1 MTKNIQKIFDLS
13 PYVDKDL
20 VDALEAIPEW
30 SLSLESLPYLRD
42 YKDVEAMSAPDGF
55 VISNYKTTPSADGH
69 RVPVRVYRPT
79 GLDKDAPA
87 LIFIHGGGFVM
98 GDVSSRDPLCLG
110 LAHHGQCVVVSVDYR
125 LAPEHP
131 FPAGFDDCYAA
142 LEWLAKEPA
151 KESVGAGLCPAK
163 IAVCGISAG
172 GGLAAALALKSRD
185 QKGPAL
191 MHQFLIIPDIDD
203 RLITASSHRIHD
215 ARVWDRST
223 AEVSWQMYLGD
234 AFGGDVSPY
243 AAPARAT
250 DLSGLPPATVLV
262 EDLDILRDEG
272 VDYANRLNNA
282 GVRTELHV
290 YPGTFHGHFGM
301 VPEAAVSKRT
311 VADILSAVQRVFS
324 QAGSE

>member
-1 MTKNIQKIFDLS
+1 MTKKIQKIFDLS

-20 VDALEAIPEW
+20 VEALEAIPEW
-30 SLSLESLPYLRD
+30 SLSTESLPYLRD
-42 YKDVEAMSAPDGF
+42 YKKVEAMSAPDGF
-55 VISNYKTTPSADGH
+55 VINNYKTINSTDAH
-69 RVPVRVYRPT
+69 RVPVRVYRPA
-79 GLDKDAPA
+79 GLEKEAPA

-98 GDVSSRDPLCLG
+98 GDVSSRDPICLG
-110 LAHHGQCVVVSVDYR
+110 LAHHGQCAVISVDYR

-142 LEWLAKEPA
+142 LEWLAKEPV
-151 KESVGAGLCPAK
+151 EAGFCPTK

-172 GGLAAALALKSRD
+172 GGLAAALALKARD

-191 MHQFLIIPDIDD
+191 VHQFLIIPDVDD

-223 AEVSWQMYLGD
+223 AEASWKMYLGD
-234 AFGGDVSPY
+234 SYGGDVSPY

-272 VDYANRLNNA
+272 VDYANRLNDA
-282 GVRTELHV
+282 GVMTELHV
-290 YPGTFHGHFGM
+290 YPGTFHGHFGV
-301 VPEAAVSKRT
+301 VPDAAISKRT
-311 VADILSAVQRVFS
+311 VDDIFSSVKRVFCS
-324 QAGSE
+324 

>member
-1 MTKNIQKIFDLS
+1 MTGKIQKIFDLS

-20 VDALEAIPEW
+20 VAALEAIPEW
-30 SLSLESLPYLRD
+30 SLSAESLPYLRD
-42 YKDVEAMSAPDGF
+42 YDKVEAMTAPEGF
-55 VISNYKTTPSADGH
+55 VINNYKTTASGDSH
-69 RVPVRVYRPT
+69 QVPVRVYRPE

-98 GDVSSRDPLCLG
+98 GDVSSRDLICLG
-110 LAHHGQCVVVSVDYR
+110 LARHGQCSVVSVDYR

-131 FPAGFDDCYAA
+131 FPTGFDDCYAA
-142 LEWLAKEPA
+142 LEWLAQAPVEA
-151 KESVGAGLCPAK
+151 NLCPEK

-191 MHQFLIIPDIDD
+191 FHQFLIIPDVDD
-203 RLITASSHRIHD
+203 RLITNSSHRIHD
-215 ARVWDRST
+215 ARVWDRNT
-223 AEVSWQMYLGD
+223 AEASWQMYLGD
-234 AFGGDVSPY
+234 SHGGDVSPY

-272 VDYANRLNNA
+272 VDYANRLNDA

-301 VPEAAVSKRT
+301 VPEAAVSQRT
-311 VADILSAVQRVFS
+311 VNDIFSAVQRVFCS
-324 QAGSE
+324 

>member
-1 MTKNIQKIFDLS
+1 MTRKIQKIFDLS

-30 SLSLESLPYLRD
+30 SLSAESLPYLRD
-42 YKDVEAMSAPDGF
+42 YDKVEAMSAPEGF
-55 VISNYKTTPSADGH
+55 VINNYKTTSSSDGH
-69 RVPVRVYRPT
+69 QVPVRVYRPA

-98 GDVSSRDPLCLG
+98 GDVSSRDLICLG
-110 LAHHGQCVVVSVDYR
+110 LAHHGQCAVVSVDYR

-131 FPAGFDDCYAA
+131 FPAGFDDCHAA
-142 LEWLAKEPA
+142 LEWLAREPL
-151 KESVGAGLCPAK
+151 EAGLCPAK

-185 QKGPAL
+185 QKGPTL
-191 MHQFLIIPDIDD
+191 VHQFLIIPDVDD

-215 ARVWDRST
+215 PRVWDRRT

-234 AFGGDVSPY
+234 SHGGDVSPY

-262 EDLDILRDEG
+262 EDLDVLRDEG
-272 VDYANRLNNA
+272 VDYANRLNDA

-290 YPGTFHGHFGM
+290 YPGTFHGHFGV
-301 VPEAAVSKRT
+301 VPDAAISQRT
-311 VADILSAVQRVFS
+311 VDDIFSSVKRVFC
-324 QAGSE
+324 

>member
-1 MTKNIQKIFDLS
+1 MSKNIQKICDLS
-13 PYVDKDL
+13 PFVDKDL
-20 VDALEAIPEW
+20 VDALQATPEW
-30 SLSLESLPYLRD
+30 SLSIESLPYLRD
-42 YKDVEAMSAPDGF
+42 YKKVEAMSAPESF
-55 VISNYKTTPSADGH
+55 VIDNYKTTSSSDGH
-69 RVPVRVYRPT
+69 QVPVRVYRPA

-142 LEWLAKEPA
+142 LEWLAKEPI
-151 KESVGAGLCPAK
+151 EAGLSPTK

-185 QKGPAL
+185 QNGPVL
-191 MHQFLIIPDIDD
+191 EHQFLIIPDVDD
-203 RLITASSHRIHD
+203 RLITDSSHRIHD
-215 ARVWDRST
+215 ARIWDRNT

-234 AFGGDVSPY
+234 SYGGDVSPY

-250 DLSGLPPATVLV
+250 DLSALPPATVLV

-290 YPGTFHGHFGM
+290 YPGTFHGHFGV
-301 VPEAAVSKRT
+301 VPDAAISRRT
-311 VADILSAVQRVFS
+311 VDDIFSSVKRVFCS
-324 QAGSE
+324 

>member
-1 MTKNIQKIFDLS
+1 MAKPTRKIFDLS

-30 SLSLESLPYLRD
+30 GLSAESLPHLRD
-42 YKDVEAMSAPDGF
+42 YEKVEAMSAPEGF
-55 VISNYKTTPSADGH
+55 VIDNYKTEASSDGH
-69 RVPVRVYRPT
+69 QVPVRVYRPA
-79 GLDKDAPA
+79 GLKKDAPA

-98 GDVSSRDPLCLG
+98 GNVSSGDLICLG
-110 LAHHGQCVVVSVDYR
+110 LAHHGQCAVVSVDYR
-125 LAPEHP
+125 LAPENP
-131 FPAGFDDCYAA
+131 FPAGIDDCYAA
-142 LEWLAKEPA
+142 LEWLGKDPA
-151 KESVGAGLCPAK
+151 ETGLCPAK

-191 MHQFLIIPDIDD
+191 AHQFLIIPDVDD

-215 ARVWDRST
+215 ARIWDRNT

-234 AFGGDVSPY
+234 AYGGDVSPY

-262 EDLDILRDEG
+262 EDMDLLRDEG
-272 VDYANRLNNA
+272 VDYANRLNDA
-282 GVRTELHV
+282 GVRVELHV
-290 YPGTFHGHFGM
+290 YPGTFHGHFG
-301 VPEAAVSKRT
+301 VAPEAAISQRT
-311 VADILSAVQRVFS
+311 VDDIFSSVKRVFCT
-324 QAGSE
+324 

>member
-1 MTKNIQKIFDLS
+1 MTEIVEKIFDLS

-20 VDALEAIPEW
+20 VDALEATPEW
-30 SLSLESLPYLRD
+30 SLSNESLPYLRD
-42 YKDVEAMSAPDGF
+42 YKKVEAMSAPEGF
-55 VISNYKTTPSADGH
+55 VIDNYKTTSSSDGH
-69 RVPVRVYRPT
+69 QVPVRVYRPA
-79 GLDKDAPA
+79 GLDKEASA

-110 LAHHGQCVVVSVDYR
+110 LAHHGQCAVVSVDYR

-131 FPAGFDDCYAA
+131 FPAGFDDCYTA

-151 KESVGAGLCPAK
+151 EAGLCPAK

-172 GGLAAALALKSRD
+172 GGLAAALALKARD

-191 MHQFLIIPDIDD
+191 VHQFLIIPDVDD
-203 RLITASSHRIHD
+203 RLITDSSHRIHD
-215 ARVWDRST
+215 ARVWDRNT

-234 AFGGDVSPY
+234 FHGGDVSPY
-243 AAPARAT
+243 AAPARAA

-301 VPEAAVSKRT
+301 VPEAAISQRT
-311 VADILSAVQRVFS
+311 LDDIFSSVKRVFCS
-324 QAGSE
+324 

>member
-1 MTKNIQKIFDLS
+1 MTRKIQKIFDLS

-30 SLSLESLPYLRD
+30 SLSAESLPYLRD
-42 YKDVEAMSAPDGF
+42 YDKVEAMSAPEGF
-55 VISNYKTTPSADGH
+55 VINNYKTTSSCDGH
-69 RVPVRVYRPT
+69 QVPVRVYRPA

-98 GDVSSRDPLCLG
+98 GDVSSRDPICLG
-110 LAHHGQCVVVSVDYR
+110 LAHHGQCAVVSVDYR

-131 FPAGFDDCYAA
+131 FPAGFDDCHAA
-142 LEWLAKEPA
+142 LEWLAREPL
-151 KESVGAGLCPAK
+151 EAGLCPAK

-191 MHQFLIIPDIDD
+191 VHQFLIIPDVDD

-215 ARVWDRST
+215 PRVWDRRT

-234 AFGGDVSPY
+234 SHGGDVSPY

-272 VDYANRLNNA
+272 VDYANRLNDA

-290 YPGTFHGHFGM
+290 YPGTFHGHFGV
-301 VPEAAVSKRT
+301 VPDAAISQRT
-311 VADILSAVQRVFS
+311 VDDIFSAVKRVFC
-324 QAGSE
+324 